1 MIETNGDAEA
11 DIAPTVMAD
20 IVIVGGGLAGGLIAL
35 AIDQARPELRIA
47 LIEADKTLGG
57 NHRWS
62 WFESDL
68 DEAGHALLEP
78 FRKSEWENG
87 YDVRFPEYRRK
98 LSTPYHSM
106 TSADFHGGLARM
118 LPPETLHL
126 GSAARAIDARG
137 VTLENGERIG
147 ARTVIDCRNFEP
159 SDHLEGGWQVFMG
172 RTMKLDQPHGLER
185 PVIMDAT
192 VDQVAP
198 RGNGGAYRF
207 VYLLP
212 LAAHE
217 VFVEDTY
224 YADEAQLDRS
234 ALSFRIDQYCTAQGW
249 KKGTPAGHETGLLPV
264 LTGGNFRAYQKDTRI
279 EGVVT
284 AGARGGFTHP
294 LTSYTVPIAVENA
307 LIIAQEADLPGPQL
321 GAIFEARAR
330 RHWKSTGYYRMLAR
344 MMFLAAKPNR
354 RVAIF
359 QRFYRLNPQLIERFY
374 SARSTFGD
382 KIRVLSGKPPVSIAS
397 AIGAIF
403 QRGKS
408 LKTAKQSENTA

>member
-126 GSAARAIDARG
+126 G
-137 VTLENGERIG
+137 
-147 ARTVIDCRNFEP
+147 
-159 SDHLEGGWQVFMG
+159 
-172 RTMKLDQPHGLER
+172 
-185 PVIMDAT
+185 
-192 VDQVAP
+192 
-198 RGNGGAYRF
+198 
-207 VYLLP
+207 
-212 LAAHE
+212 
-217 VFVEDTY
+217 
-224 YADEAQLDRS
+224 
-234 ALSFRIDQYCTAQGW
+234 LS
-249 KKGTPAGHETGLLPV
+249 
-264 LTGGNFRAYQKDTRI
+264 
-279 EGVVT
+279 
-284 AGARGGFTHP
+284 
-294 LTSYTVPIAVENA
+294 
-307 LIIAQEADLPGPQL
+307 LIHI
-321 GAIFEARAR
+321 
-330 RHWKSTGYYRMLAR
+330 
-344 MMFLAAKPNR
+344 
-354 RVAIF
+354 
-359 QRFYRLNPQLIERFY
+359 
-374 SARSTFGD
+374 
-382 KIRVLSGKPPVSIAS
+382 
-397 AIGAIF
+397 
-403 QRGKS
+403 
-408 LKTAKQSENTA
+408 